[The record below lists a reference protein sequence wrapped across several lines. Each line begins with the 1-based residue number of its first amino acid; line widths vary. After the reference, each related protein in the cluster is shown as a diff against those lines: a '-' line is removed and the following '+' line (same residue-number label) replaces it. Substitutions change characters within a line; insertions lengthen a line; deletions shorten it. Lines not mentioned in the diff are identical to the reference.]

1 MATTRL
7 LGTLAVVCVSL
18 AGRAQ
23 ADQAV
28 APVDPTAVPPVAG
41 AFPSAEQTPG
51 GVPAASAEAPQIVRT
66 ARNSIFIELAG
77 NGGIYSLNYDRV
89 ITEQF
94 SIRAG
99 FGYMSMGA
107 SASSGGATVSA
118 KATMLA
124 VPVVGNFLLGNENHK
139 LELGAGITMFRFT
152 GSGSSSLG
160 GSASATG
167 MVPAGTAVIGYRY
180 VPHDG
185 GFTFRAGFTPLVMKD
200 GGFQPWGGM
209 SFGYLF

>member
-1 MATTRL
+1 
-7 LGTLAVVCVSL
+7 
-18 AGRAQ
+18 
-23 ADQAV
+23 V
-28 APVDPTAVPPVAG
+28 AA
-41 AFPSAEQTPG
+41 
-51 GVPAASAEAPQIVRT
+51 AEAQPART

-107 SASSGGATVSA
+107 SASSGGATVTA
-118 KATMLA
+118 KASILA
-124 VPVVGNFLLGNENHK
+124 VPVVGNFMLGSANHK

-152 GSGSSSLG
+152 GSGSDSLG

-167 MVPAGTAVIGYRY
+167 MAPAGTAVIGYRY
-180 VPHDG
+180 VPQDG
-185 GFTFRAGFTPLVMKD
+185 GFTFRAGFTPLVFKD
-200 GGFQPWGGM
+200 DWLPWGGL